1 MFNKFWH
8 IVTESSENSAR
19 LSAIVQSSED
29 AIISKKLDGTIT
41 SWNPAAEKIFG
52 FTEEEVIDEN
62 ISIIIPDY
70 LLTEEAEILN
80 KIKTGSR
87 VEHYETL
94 RKRKDGSLI
103 LISLSGSP
111 IKDEN
116 GNIIGAS
123 KIARDITFQKTADEK
138 QAILAAIVDSSDD
151 AIVSKTLDGIITSWN
166 TTAQKMFGY
175 TEVEAIGKHISI
187 IIPQE
192 RLQEENVIIENIR
205 AGKKVN
211 HFETIRRAKD
221 GSEINISLTV
231 SPVLN
236 QHGRVIG
243 ASKVARDITQKIQ
256 LEKQQKLFTEKLQE
270 LNNYKD
276 EFMAMAS
283 HELKTPL
290 TVIKANLQILQHQM
304 QSDPNINFINKTLSS
319 VNKLSDLIHSL
330 LDVSKIQSG
339 KLQLNIS
346 KFDLN
351 VLLAETIANI
361 QATTLKHKIIFN
373 KGNQLIA
380 NADWERIEQVIINLL
395 TNAVKYSLNATE
407 IFVEAYTKNSNI
419 EVCVKDSGM
428 GIPQEDRKKIFTR
441 FYRVQ
446 GIASTYSG
454 SGIGLYISSEII
466 KRHGGQMWVE
476 SNVGKGSHFYFSVP
490 AI

>member
-1 MFNKFWH
+1 M
-8 IVTESSENSAR
+8 VTESSGDSAR

-52 FTEEEVIDEN
+52 FTEEEAIDEN

-70 LLTEEAEILN
+70 LLTEEAEILS
-80 KIKTGSR
+80 KIKNGSR

-166 TTAQKMFGY
+166 NAAQRMFGY
-175 TEVEAIGKHISI
+175 TEPEAIGKHISI

-192 RLQEENVIIENIR
+192 RLQEEKVIIENIR

-211 HFETIRRAKD
+211 HFETVRRAKD

-290 TVIKANLQILQHQM
+290 TVIKANLQILEHQM

-319 VNKLSDLIHSL
+319 VNKLSDLINSL

-351 VLLAETIANI
+351 VLLAETIENI
-361 QATTLKHKIIFN
+361 QATTPKHKIIFE
-373 KGNQLIA
+373 KSNQLIA
-380 NADWERIEQVIINLL
+380 NADRERIEQVIINLL
-395 TNAVKYSLNATE
+395 TNAAKYSPYTKE

-428 GIPQEDRKKIFTR
+428 GIPQEDREKIFTR

-466 KRHGGQMWVE
+466 KRHGGKMWVE

>member
-1 MFNKFWH
+1 M
-8 IVTESSENSAR
+8 VTESSEDSAR

-428 GIPQEDRKKIFTR
+428 GIPQEDRERIFTR

-466 KRHGGQMWVE
+466 KLHGGQMWVE